1 MTFQSIYQHGFAR
14 VASCTTRCSLADPA
28 ANAEAI
34 LRIART
40 CDERAAAVAVFPEL
54 ALSGYS
60 IDDLMLQDTLLDAVE
75 GAIETI
81 RARSVELLP
90 LMLFGAPL
98 RHAGRVYNCAVAVHR
113 GRLLGVVPKI
123 HLPNYRE
130 FYEHRWFASG
140 NGMDGGEI
148 TVAGQTVPFGSNL
161 LFAADDV
168 PGLVVHAEVC
178 EDLWVP
184 VPPSADAALAGAA
197 VLANLSA
204 SNITIGKAETR
215 RLLCQS
221 QSARC
226 LAAYLYSAAGAGEST
241 TDLAW
246 DGQASI
252 FENGATLVE
261 TARFPTGDQ
270 IAMADIDLDLLVQ
283 ERQRMGTF
291 DDNRRRHQTDADAFR
306 RVSFRLDPPMRD
318 VGLERRV
325 ERFPFVPANRERLAQ
340 DCYEAYNIQ
349 VAGLVQRLS
358 AIGIKRAV
366 IGVSGGLDSTHAL
379 IVTAQALDLLK
390 LPRTNILA
398 YTMPGFATSDHTKN
412 NALRLMRSLG
422 VTHHELDIRPTARQM
437 LTDMDHPFGRG
448 EPVYDVTFENVQAG
462 LRTDYLFR
470 LANHND
476 GIVIGT
482 GDLSELGLGWC
493 TYGVGDQMSHYNV
506 NAGVPKTLIQHLI
519 RWVIGS
525 RQFEPE
531 VLETLDAILSTE
543 ISPELVPVEAGQTP
557 QSTEA
562 KVGPYELQDFNLYYT
577 LRYGFRPSKIA
588 FLALHAWSDA
598 ARGEWPP
605 GFPDDRRRAYDLPHI
620 RHWLEV
626 FVRRF
631 FGFSQFKRSAMPNGP
646 KVSAGGSLSPR
657 GDWRAPSDGNARI
670 WLAELEKNV
679 PKE

>member
-366 IGVSGGLDSTHAL
+366 IGVSGGLDSTQAL
-379 IVTAQALDLLK
+379 IVTAQAMDLLK
-390 LPRTNILA
+390 LPRTKILA